1 MRGYIP
7 GCILRRYFD
16 HSALVQAGIRSNES
30 IYILSNV
37 KNTSALPMC
46 DDIFGRDVKNTVTFD
61 SWECSYREAA
71 ISISMAI

>member
-1 MRGYIP
+1 
-7 GCILRRYFD
+7 
-16 HSALVQAGIRSNES
+16 
-30 IYILSNV
+30 
-37 KNTSALPMC
+37 MC